1 MDEYT
6 FKHCPKGHYYQGD
19 ECPYCKRQE
28 APFNDALEDCP
39 FPHPDVK
46 VCPRGHAYSIQLN
59 RCPYCGEIKIVRYW
73 DMRTAWLCSLI
84 ITFMDETIVQVDG
97 ISLGEST
104 TLEIDYVRHRYISGY
119 TIAGASPINYKS
131 VIQIGTTVFSGKEF
145 INWVDCMLNVKKIEN
160 HQ

>member
-6 FKHCPKGHYYQGD
+6 FKHCPKGHYYQGE

-28 APFNDALEDCP
+28 TPFNDALEDCP
-39 FPHPDVK
+39 FNNPDVK
-46 VCPRGHAYSIQLN
+46 VCPRGHSYRIQLN
-59 RCPYCGEIKIVRYW
+59 RCPYCGETKIVRYW

-84 ITFMDETIVQVDG
+84 ITFMDKTNVQIDG

-104 TLEIDYVRHRYISGY
+104 TLEIGYIRHRYLSGY
-119 TIAGASPINYKS
+119 TIGGATPINYKS

-145 INWVDCMLNVKKIEN
+145 VNWVDCMLNIKKIEN